1 MRTEAIAATLRKTE
15 LFSGLSDDTVTRIA
29 ERTVPR
35 RYGKGQPVVLEGDAG
50 ESMFVVAEGGLK
62 LTVLSP
68 DGDEMV
74 LTTFGP
80 GDSFGELSMLDGG
93 RRSASAYATEPSTL
107 LALTRSTVLDL
118 VAEDRALADRLFA
131 RLGGLVRRLTG
142 QAADL
147 VFLDLDGRVAKA
159 LSDLAARHGEPSGE
173 EIVVDLSL
181 TQSDLAQMVGGS
193 RQSVNQ
199 ILKAFEG
206 DGLVSMRR
214 RRIVVHDLEALE
226 RRARS
231 VG

>member
-1 MRTEAIAATLRKTE
+1 MRTEAIASVLRESE
-15 LFSGLSDDTVTRIA
+15 LFSGLSDATVARIA

-35 RYGKGQPVVLEGDAG
+35 HYARNQPVVLEGDAG
-50 ESMFVVAEGGLK
+50 ESMFVVAEGTLK
-62 LTVLSP
+62 VTVVSP
-68 DGDEMV
+68 EGDEMV

-80 GDSFGELSMLDGG
+80 GDTFGELSLLDGG
-93 RRSASAYATEPSTL
+93 PRSASVYATEPSTL

-118 VAEDRALADRLFA
+118 VGEDRALADRLFA
-131 RLGGLVRRLTG
+131 RLGALVRRLTG

-159 LSDLAARHGEPSGE
+159 LCDLAQRHGEPTGDE
-173 EIVVDLSL
+173 LVVDLSL

-199 ILKAFEG
+199 SIKALER
-206 DGLVSMRR
+206 DGLVTLDRR
-214 RRIVVHDLEALE
+214 RLVVHDLDALE
-226 RRARS
+226 ARARP